1 MSHDQAA
8 RLRIDIV
15 TIFPQAMAPLQM
27 SVLGRAQARGILAVR
42 VWDLRDFATD
52 RHRTT
57 DDYPYGGGPGMVMKA
72 EPFFAAVRAITA
84 EAGRPDRI
92 LLTSPQGRR
101 FDQATARELSRL
113 SHLVVLCG
121 HYEGVDERVVL
132 GLGAEEISIG
142 DYVLTGG
149 ELAALVIVDATARL
163 VPGVVGDRGSVEA
176 DSFSGG
182 LLDFPHY
189 TRPPEVEGL
198 RVPEV
203 LLSGHHAEIA
213 RWRRKE
219 ALRRTAR
226 RRPDLL
232 AAAELGPEDRKLLEE
247 IEGEDAHAPE
257 RDVNAGESGRG
268 PA

>member
-1 MSHDQAA
+1 MTETQPWRHQ
-8 RLRIDIV
+8 RIDVV
-15 TIFPQAMAPLQM
+15 TIFPEALAPLQT
-27 SVLGRAQARGILAVR
+27 SILGKAQSRGILALR

-57 DDYPYGGGPGMVMKA
+57 DDYPYGGGPGMVMKP
-72 EPFFAAVRAITA
+72 EPFFAAAREIAA
-84 EAGRPDRI
+84 ETGPPDRI
-92 LLTSPQGRR
+92 LLTTPQGRR
-101 FDQATARELSRL
+101 FDQAMARELSRL

-121 HYEGVDERVVL
+121 HYEGVDERVAV
-132 GLGAEEISIG
+132 GLGAEEVSIG

-149 ELAALVIVDATARL
+149 EPAALVIVDATARL
-163 VPGVVGDRGSVEA
+163 VRGVVGDEGSVQA

-189 TRPPEVEGL
+189 TRPAEVEGL

-203 LLSGHHAEIA
+203 LLSGNHAEIA

-232 AAAELGPEDRKLLEE
+232 AAADLSTEDRRLLEE
-247 IEGEDAHAPE
+247 IGAEGPHPNPLPEGE
-257 RDVNAGESGRG
+257 GRR
-268 PA
+268 